1 MHIVADHLPPKDV
14 RALGVAALS
23 RHFKVDFQEVF
34 QDLDQD
40 NSGCIS
46 KTEFKRY
53 VTKILPQM
61 QQKAEA
67 AMPTRRKLMLFAL
80 NSAIPFVVFGAL
92 DNSIMILGG
101 DVVDD
106 LVGST
111 FQLST
116 LACAAIANTFADV
129 LGISIGN
136 TVEALSAKLGV
147 PAAKL
152 SPAQVEMPF
161 VRRLGLASGS
171 LGILVGCIIGMT
183 PLLFMDPD
191 AKALKE
197 AFAKVDENGSGELD
211 LYELLRVL
219 RIAGLLEDQD
229 ETKQIE
235 AALVDLGLDVGGKFS
250 VRHFLALA
258 T

>member
-34 QDLDQD
+34 KDLDED

-67 AMPTRRKLMLFAL
+67 AMPTRRQLVLFAL

-136 TVEALSAKLGV
+136 TVEALSSRCGV
-147 PAAKL
+147 PAADL
-152 SPAQVEMPF
+152 TPAQAEMPL

-183 PLLFMDPD
+183 PLLFMDQD
-191 AKALKE
+191 AKALKD
-197 AFAKVDENGSGELD
+197 AFAQVDADGSGAVALPELQQ
-211 LYELLRVL
+211 VL
-219 RIAGLLEDQD
+219 SAAGLHAVEGERL
-229 ETKQIE
+229 
-235 AALVDLGLDVGGKFS
+235 
-250 VRHFLALA
+250 
-258 T
+258 